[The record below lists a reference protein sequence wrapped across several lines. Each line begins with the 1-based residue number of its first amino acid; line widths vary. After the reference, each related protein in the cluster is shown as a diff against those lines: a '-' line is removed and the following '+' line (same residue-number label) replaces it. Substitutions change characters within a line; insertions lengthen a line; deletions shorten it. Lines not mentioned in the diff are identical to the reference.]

1 MTKRI
6 AAALVALAV
15 SLPLYA
21 DFASLAK
28 AIDSKAGVKRVWIP
42 FLGVARFA
50 VRVVQPEGVRDF
62 QLATFS
68 GTDNVDPRELQSL
81 MRSKIGPGFTP
92 LVQVWS
98 RKHGKKE
105 WSFIY
110 ARPHANGRVEMVVL
124 AQDDEETVLVRVDVD
139 ADVLARELGEPGNV
153 GHIAR
158 GGSRRDT
165 GDEAR
170 REAREARREAR
181 EARREARNW

>member
-1 MTKRI
+1 MTKRV
-6 AAALVALAV
+6 AVALVILAV

-21 DFASLAK
+21 DFAALAK
-28 AIDSKAGVKRVWIP
+28 AIDSKSGVRRVWIP

-50 VRVVQPEGVRDF
+50 VRIVQPEGVRDF

-68 GTDNVDPRELQSL
+68 GTDKVDPRELQSL
-81 MRSKIGPGFTP
+81 MREKIGPGFTP

-110 ARPHANGRVEMVVL
+110 AKPGAKDRIELVIL

-139 ADVLARELGEPGNV
+139 ADVIARELDVPRNV
-153 GHIAR
+153 THIAR
-158 GGSRRDT
+158 G
-165 GDEAR
+165 EAR
-170 REAREARREAR
+170 REGSEARREAREAREARREAR
-181 EARREARNW
+181 HD